1 MDKFEKE
8 IFVANWQE
16 RLENYLKEYEITPN
30 ELAEMTNLNPDFV
43 ALIIENMWV
52 MHDILKIM
60 EATGVKFR
68 MLDKKPKLKY
78 DIKKDS
84 NYKTEWIIKRIIK
97 PYARA
102 KWLNDRHA
110 LHNFTRSH
118 DTDDLHKELAI
129 NFQIM
134 KEMRYV
140 ARKFVKPRKNY

>member
-16 RLENYLKEYEITPN
+16 RLEKYLKEYEITPN

-78 DIKKDS
+78 KLEKD
-84 NYKTEWIIKRIIK
+84 NHERYEWYVKRIIK
-97 PYARA
+97 PFARA
-102 KWLNDRHA
+102 KYNNKTKALYLYDRKNK
-110 LHNFTRSH
+110 LLDL
-118 DTDDLHKELAI
+118 DTEIAI
-129 NFQIM
+129 DEQIR

-140 ARKFVKPRKNY
+140 AKKHVKPRKNY